1 MGISVFPAAA
11 SGPSIGEITTA
22 ITTNAAP
29 ASVTNS
35 SIATQVANNAPSPN
49 AWVFLG
55 SGNLQGNNS
64 ATVSFSAYRKL
75 RIVWKFTNGTGG
87 PQAVLVRFNGDTG
100 NNYTVAAL
108 VSYNDTYA
116 QAQTNFLINTDSLRM
131 TYGNLANAG
140 SCIGWMEVNDAN
152 STSAH
157 KQAIYRNMAA
167 MTSLPSN
174 GIGRFDADGIWRNNA
189 AITSVT
195 IIGNGGTVFSA
206 GESYN
211 AQGFQ
216 VFGAN

>member
-75 RIVWKFTNGTGG
+75 RIVWKFTNGTAGA
-87 PQAVLVRFNGDTG
+87 QAVLVRFNGDTG

-108 VSYNDTYA
+108 VTYQNTYA
-116 QAQTNFLINTDSLRM
+116 NAETNFLIQADSLRM
-131 TYGNLANAG
+131 TYGNLVNG
-140 SCIGWMEVNDAN
+140 GTCIGWMEVDDAN

-157 KQAIYRNMAA
+157 KQVTYQNMAS
-167 MTSLPSN
+167 MTGSASTFA
-174 GIGRFDADGIWRNNA
+174 RYSADGIYRVNS

-195 IIGNGGTVFSA
+195 INGNGGTVFSA
-206 GESYN
+206 GEAYN
-211 AQGFQ
+211 AQAFQ
-216 VFGAN
+216 VFGQN